1 MVFLMTDQIVRE
13 RPDTHEMYVV
23 HRVFRRET
31 ALLPRLVRN
40 VRAGDTE
47 RARFVA
53 AHYRDYALGLHHH
66 HTAEDLL
73 IWPLLLARVDLEAEL
88 VLRME
93 QQHEVVAAGLEAVA
107 ALLPEI
113 DLADE
118 AAAEAR
124 FRALA
129 DELGLKAGNLF
140 MPIRVAAT
148 GRTQSPGLF
157 GTLRV
162 IGKERVQER
171 VAAALEALRAL
182 EASPASA

>member
-1 MVFLMTDQIVRE
+1 
-13 RPDTHEMYVV
+13 
-23 HRVFRRET
+23 
-31 ALLPRLVRN
+31 
-40 VRAGDTE
+40 
-47 RARFVA
+47 
-53 AHYRDYALGLHHH
+53 
-66 HTAEDLL
+66 
-73 IWPLLLARVDLEAEL
+73 
-88 VLRME
+88 LRT
-93 QQHEVVAAGLEAVA
+93 LEAVA

-157 GTLRV
+157 ETLRV

-171 VAAALEALRAL
+171 IAAALEALRTL
-182 EASPASA
+182 EASPANA